1 MRNIKKVAAI
11 QDMSGLGRCSLTVI
25 IPVLSAMGIQVCP
38 VPTAVLS
45 AHTGYGEFVMH
56 DLTDFMVPVLEH
68 YKKLKVDFDC
78 IYSGF
83 LASAE
88 QIDHCLEFFRA
99 FPDALKL
106 VDPVMG
112 DDGRAYATYTKELC
126 GRMGELVAVADII
139 TPNLTEAAI
148 LLGEQYPKNAVSQEL
163 IKKWLVRL
171 SEMGADTVVITSVM
185 LEDGNMATVGYNIGS
200 ILKGDDLAVAMNRA
214 GDFTEHSVR
223 VTYRCKKP
231 WTEGLMFEGELG
243 KLFSDR
249 KYNDCVRI

>member
-38 VPTAVLS
+38 IPTAVLS

-88 QIDHCLEFFRA
+88 QIDHCLTEMRYFLFEFQ
-99 FPDALKL
+99 
-106 VDPVMG
+106 
-112 DDGRAYATYTKELC
+112 KEIYRYSFQEC
-126 GRMGELVAVADII
+126 
-139 TPNLTEAAI
+139 I
-148 LLGEQYPKNAVSQEL
+148 L
-163 IKKWLVRL
+163 
-171 SEMGADTVVITSVM
+171 
-185 LEDGNMATVGYNIGS
+185 
-200 ILKGDDLAVAMNRA
+200 
-214 GDFTEHSVR
+214 
-223 VTYRCKKP
+223 
-231 WTEGLMFEGELG
+231 
-243 KLFSDR
+243 
-249 KYNDCVRI
+249 